1 MRIVVVVNASVNAA
15 MLCLTHRGMLSYQF
29 INVSCS
35 IVMACFCVAQT
46 AIANQAGCSVD
57 ANTNNQY
64 SMSNVVVRCKRKH
77 YSYSPWIVC

>member
-35 IVMACFCVAQT
+35 IVMACFCVAQPV
-46 AIANQAGCSVD
+46 NCVD
-57 ANTNNQY
+57 CD
-64 SMSNVVVRCKRKH
+64 CKPSRLFR
-77 YSYSPWIVC
+77 